1 MSMTISDFRK
11 EYIWG
16 FTQGHPMR
24 HSTDKD
30 AFYRLIHPLTGD
42 LGAVTIGASFHPYQ
56 LLNEKDEDI
65 WETVYTLIEANQYC
79 DMYALVQEKAFFH
92 MNPPGLAAF
101 PIRKWKDTRLFH
113 EINPEFSKLVPF
125 VIPYLVYSDG
135 QQPLWLTRLHEG
147 IVTHGHAQEF
157 ITAENMASRF
167 LMPEPTFIIGF
178 EEFHAHN
185 PGKLINHFVDFLDQ
199 HLRK

>member
-1 MSMTISDFRK
+1 MSITDFRK

-30 AFYRLIHPLTGD
+30 AFYKLIHPLTGD
-42 LGAVTIGASFHPYQ
+42 LAAITIGASFHPYQ
-56 LLNEKDEDI
+56 LLNGKDVDI
-65 WETVYTLIEANQYC
+65 WEDVYTIIEANKYC
-79 DMYALVQEKAFFH
+79 DMDELVRQKMFFH
-92 MNPPGLAAF
+92 MNPPGVDAF
-101 PIRKWKDTRLFH
+101 PIRKWRDTRLFH
-113 EINPEFSKLVPF
+113 EVNPEFSKLVPF
-125 VIPYLVYSDG
+125 VIPYLVYNDD

-147 IVTHGHAQEF
+147 ILAHGHAQEF
-157 ITAENMASRF
+157 ITATNNASRF
-167 LMPEPTFIIGF
+167 LMPDPTFIIGF